1 MCARLIHK
9 NSQFWLFKF
18 LEIFMHIQPHLDRKL
33 NSSDPSLS
41 ISSDALDLKEAIL
54 KITHGRPHATTAEYG
69 HITSKA
75 SQTIR
80 KNYCLTGQAFGI
92 TPIKIG
98 NKLLWPVDQISRLL
112 VKGDPK

>member
-1 MCARLIHK
+1 
-9 NSQFWLFKF
+9 
-18 LEIFMHIQPHLDRKL
+18 MHNQPHLDSTL

-41 ISSDALDLKEAIL
+41 FSSDALKEAIL

-112 VKGDPK
+112 VKGTTNDN

>member
-1 MCARLIHK
+1 
-9 NSQFWLFKF
+9 
-18 LEIFMHIQPHLDRKL
+18 MHNQPHLDSTL

-41 ISSDALDLKEAIL
+41 FSSDALKEAIL

-112 VKGDPK
+112 VKGKTNDN

>member
-1 MCARLIHK
+1 MIGNH
-9 NSQFWLFKF
+9 
-18 LEIFMHIQPHLDRKL
+18 PHLDHTL
-33 NSSDPSLS
+33 NSAKPSLFFS
-41 ISSDALDLKEAIL
+41 PEVLDLREAIL
-54 KITHGRPHATTAEYG
+54 KITHGRPHATTSEYG

-112 VKGDPK
+112 VNGDKK